1 MSRAYRLKA
10 EIHSANPIAVGE
22 ALRRLFADGSVRR
35 VGDGFAIEAAMHG
48 ESAKDLNRTLLSALR
63 KVEKKTTLRA
73 EWTADGVTERYFDYV
88 LKATREG
95 ES

>member
-1 MSRAYRLKA
+1 
-10 EIHSANPIAVGE
+10 
-22 ALRRLFADGSVRR
+22 
-35 VGDGFAIEAAMHG
+35 MHG